1 MGITS
6 ETDRWKF
13 KTALKKVIDP
23 TVLEVALYGWGSNY
37 DGELA
42 CQGIK
47 QMQAPK
53 IIDIPNSFRVSTEG
67 ANKPKFAIEE
77 KKL

>member
-42 CQGIK
+42 C
-47 QMQAPK
+47 
-53 IIDIPNSFRVSTEG
+53 
-67 ANKPKFAIEE
+67 
-77 KKL
+77 